1 MKRKKLNNVS
11 ISEAA
16 PELFDNKRCSGPH
29 SETYQVVLRKIVG
42 TKISQWLQIL
52 LTRKL
57 PDDYQFFN
65 LKTSK
70 YKEGRIT

>member
-16 PELFDNKRCSGPH
+16 PELFDSGPH
-29 SETYQVVLRKIVG
+29 SETYQVVLREIVG

>member
-29 SETYQVVLRKIVG
+29 SETYQVVLREIVG
-42 TKISQWLQIL
+42 TKISQRLQTL

-65 LKTSK
+65 LRLLNIKK
-70 YKEGRIT
+70 VE